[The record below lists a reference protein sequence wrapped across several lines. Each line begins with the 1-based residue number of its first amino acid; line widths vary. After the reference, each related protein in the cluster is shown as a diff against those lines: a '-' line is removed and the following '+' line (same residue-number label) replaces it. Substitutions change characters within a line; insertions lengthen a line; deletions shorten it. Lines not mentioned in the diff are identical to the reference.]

1 MELNPKQ
8 YKAVTSE
15 ESECFYVAGVG
26 SGKSFVLGVFIYNE
40 ARLKGSLGLITAPV
54 SDTLN
59 NSTLPALKDV
69 WYQLGLIE
77 GVHYIIGSMP
87 PPSWGLRNYTN
98 RNSKILTWRWG
109 SYTILDGSDNF
120 NKHRGLELDYVGADE
135 LRDIKTGA
143 WEMYR
148 GRMRGKAKKR
158 IGAKYKML
166 AVTTPPENPTKIDN
180 LKNDNVELVYGSSF
194 DNAINLPVGYLES
207 LKDSYDEITY
217 RREVLGELIYSG
229 GSTTYYSF
237 NDENIVIQPFNP
249 ILDVVMFW
257 DFNASAK
264 KPMCTGIIQEIN
276 GIDYVTKFFSQKN
289 TNTTEQ
295 CENILTYLQSVGF
308 TGSIEVTG
316 DYSGHRKESNATRS
330 DYAIIEHYFSGYS
343 NYRIKTRPT
352 LSVRDRVASLNSQ
365 FRNMAGETSLYIDKD
380 CIELIEDLRLTRW
393 KDDGIHLDDA
403 DDERTHATDAL
414 SYYSYNYKPIDR
426 KKIITY

>member
-8 YKAVTSE
+8 YKAVTSK
-15 ESECFYVAGVG
+15 SDECFYVAGVG
-26 SGKSFVLGVFIYNE
+26 SGKSFVLGVFAYRE
-40 ARLKGSLGLITAPV
+40 ACLKGSLGLITAPV

-69 WYQLGLIE
+69 WYQLGLTE

-109 SYTILDGSDNF
+109 SYTILDGSDNY
-120 NKHRGLELDYVGADE
+120 NKHRGLELDYVCADE
-135 LRDIKTGA
+135 LRDVKDGA

-148 GRMRGKAKKR
+148 GRMRGKAKKK
-158 IGAKYKML
+158 IKQPYKML
-166 AVTTPPENPTKIDN
+166 AVTTPPDNPTKIDKLVN
-180 LKNDNVELVYGSSF
+180 ANVEVVYGSSF
-194 DNAINLPVGYLES
+194 DNYQNLPENYLEN

-217 RREVLGELIYSG
+217 RREVLGELIYNG

-237 NDENIVIQPFNP
+237 SDANIVNQKFVPSADI
-249 ILDVVMFW
+249 VMFW

-264 KPMCTGIIQEIN
+264 KPMSTGFIQEIN
-276 GIDYVTKFFSQKN
+276 GVDYVTKYFSQKN

-295 CENILTYLQSVGF
+295 CENILNFLQQHGF
-308 TGSIEVTG
+308 NGSIEITG

-330 DYAIIEHYFSGYS
+330 DYSIIEHFFGGYP

-352 LSVRDRVASLNSQ
+352 LSVRDRVASLNAQ
-365 FRNMAGETSLYIDKD
+365 FCSMASERSLFIDNE
-380 CIELIEDLRLTRW
+380 CTALIDDLRQTRW
-393 KDDGIHLDDA
+393 KDDGIHLDDSN
-403 DDERTHATDAL
+403 DERTHATDAL
-414 SYYSYNYKPIDR
+414 SYYAYNYKPIDR
-426 KKIITY
+426 KKIIYS